1 MVDTAK
7 PLLIGLSPRLLYN
20 TPDGFEIKKKTIQY
34 LEQSLAHLI
43 AKHGGLVFMVPSLE
57 SSGLLEKDDLNVHQY
72 AEILDGL
79 VLQGGVDIS
88 PTMYGEE
95 PMDVMK
101 NHRTDL
107 IRDRY
112 ELKLLKAFASRNKPV
127 LGICRGFQLMNV
139 FKGGTLYQDL
149 PTQRPGDLTHYKSE
163 LYEKLTHIV
172 EIEPEGLLRGM
183 YSKGGEIVSIHHQ
196 GVKNLGHGLRV
207 EARSSDG
214 LVEAFSST
222 EDRFFVGVQWH
233 PEFHVDAED
242 RFLSSEPL
250 IRHFL
255 AACRESG
262 EVPSRATS
270 YDL

>member
-1 MVDTAK
+1 MDAAK

-72 AEILDGL
+72 ADILDGL

-88 PTMYGEE
+88 PTMYGED
-95 PMDVMK
+95 PIDVMAH
-101 NHRTDL
+101 HRTDP

-112 ELKLLKAFASRNKPV
+112 ELKLLKAFVTRNKPV

-139 FKGGTLYQDL
+139 FKGGTLFQDL
-149 PTQRPGDLTHYKSE
+149 PTQLPSELTHFKSE
-163 LYEKLTHIV
+163 LYEKLTHTV
-172 EIEPEGLLRGM
+172 DIEAGGMLQGM
-183 YSKGGEIVSIHHQ
+183 YEKGGEIVSIHHQ
-196 GVKNLGHGLRV
+196 GVKKLGHGLRV
-207 EARSSDG
+207 EARSPDG
-214 LVEAFSST
+214 LIEAFSST
-222 EDRFFVGVQWH
+222 DDKFFVGVQWH
-233 PEFHVDAED
+233 PEFHIDAEE

-250 IRHFL
+250 VRHFL
-255 AACRESG
+255 EACRDVGKAS
-262 EVPSRATS
+262 SRNIS

>member
-1 MVDTAK
+1 MDAVK
-7 PLLIGLSPRLLYN
+7 PLLIGLSPRLLHK
-20 TPDGFEIKKKTIQY
+20 TPDGFEIKSKTIQY

-88 PTMYGEE
+88 PTVYGEE
-95 PMDVMK
+95 PIEIMAKHQIDP
-101 NHRTDL
+101 

-112 ELKLLKAFASRNKPV
+112 ELKLLKAFVTRNKPV

-139 FKGGTLYQDL
+139 FKGGTLFQDL
-149 PTQRPGDLTHYKSE
+149 PTQLPSNLTHFKSE
-163 LYEKLTHIV
+163 LYEKLTHAV
-172 EIEPEGLLRGM
+172 DIEPGGLLQSM
-183 YSKGGEIVSIHHQ
+183 YPSGGEIVSIHHQ
-196 GVKNLGHGLRV
+196 GVKKLGHGLQV
-207 EARSSDG
+207 EARSPDG

-222 EDRFFVGVQWH
+222 TDAFFVGVQWH
-233 PEFHVDAED
+233 PEFHIDDEA

-250 IRHFL
+250 VKKFL
-255 AACRESG
+255 EACRGLPKTVEK
-262 EVPSRATS
+262 S